1 MSRTKKRGGSTS
13 PVKKYITFSGST
25 GTFKY
30 WDKNL
35 GAKGENVELKDLE
48 IIVLDTR
55 ASITGFNES
64 LGAGISSNMIADTT
78 KEVLKVVSFANGK
91 PNSLAEGLYQDIK
104 PELTGM
110 GGKFTTNVICLADVG
125 DGVEVVN
132 LQLSGVALG
141 SWIEFAAE
149 HPNDAFYDFKITVK
163 KGVLSKR
170 LKGKTIPVTAKEEK
184 ELDAKIKKN
193 PRTKQPIWFYV
204 LDFDVADL
212 TEEEAELAVE
222 EDDKL
227 QAYFEVLTGV
237 VSERTDSTVSSDPDA
252 PEDEEEED
260 KDDLPF

>member
-1 MSRTKKRGGSTS
+1 MSRTKKRGGASS
-13 PVKKYITFSGST
+13 PIKKYITFSGST

-30 WDKNL
+30 WDKNR
-35 GAKGENVELKDLE
+35 GEKGENVELDNLE

-55 ASITGFNES
+55 ASVSGFNES
-64 LGAGISSNMIADTT
+64 LGVGITSNLVADTT
-78 KEVLKVVSFANGK
+78 KETLKVISFANGK
-91 PNSLAEGLYQDIK
+91 PNTLAEGLYQEIK
-104 PELTGM
+104 PELSSF
-110 GGKFTTNVICLADVG
+110 GGKFTQNVICLADVG
-125 DGVEVVN
+125 DGMEVVN

-149 HPNDAFYDFKITVK
+149 HPNDAYYDFQITVQ

-170 LKGKTIPVTAKEEK
+170 LKGKTVPVTAKEEK

-204 LDFDVADL
+204 LDFQVEDL
-212 TEEEAELAVE
+212 TEEQSELAVE
-222 EDDKL
+222 EDEKL
-227 QAYFEVLTGV
+227 QSYFEALTGV
-237 VSERTDSTVSSDPDA
+237 VSERNDDTPSSEATA

>member
-1 MSRTKKRGGSTS
+1 MSRTKKRGGATS
-13 PVKKYITFSGST
+13 PIKKYITFSGST

-35 GAKGENVELKDLE
+35 GENGENVELDSLD

-55 ASITGFNES
+55 ASVSGFNEA
-64 LGAGISSNMIADTT
+64 LGVGITSNLVADTT
-78 KEVLKVVSFANGK
+78 KEQLKVISFANGK
-91 PNSLAEGLYQDIK
+91 PNVLAEGLYQEIK
-104 PELTGM
+104 PELSSF
-110 GGKFTTNVICLADVG
+110 GGKFTQNVICLADVG
-125 DGVEVVN
+125 DGLEVVN

-149 HPNDAFYDFKITVK
+149 HPNDAFYDYQITIK

-170 LKGKTIPVTAKEEK
+170 SKGKTIPVTAKEEK

-204 LDFDVADL
+204 LDFEIEDL
-212 TEEEAELAVE
+212 TEEQSELAVE
-222 EDDKL
+222 EDEKL
-227 QAYFEVLTGV
+227 QSYFEALTGV
-237 VSERTDSTVSSDPDA
+237 VAERNDDVDAPDPTS
-252 PEDEEEED
+252 PEDEEEEE